1 MALGRALFATKGY
14 AAPTAGETL
23 ARARALA
30 EQLDRSDC
38 LGPLLY
44 GQWLFH
50 VNRSELKL
58 ALSFA
63 ERLERIGE
71 AHDDD
76 GLLLLGHLVHGIS
89 RMNLGD
95 FVAARVLFERCH
107 RLDDPAHR
115 AVRAAM
121 LSHAANGGP
130 KNSDFARRSSTAPW
144 AYFLHLTAAPTS
156 AISMLAAA
164 QRGASL
170 LASLSVDPATA
181 EPVTGSQP
189 LRERSGFALMSGAT
203 PSSER
208 PRALSCTIQ
217 SSFCRPTTTLS
228 LI

>member
-1 MALGRALFATKGY
+1 MGVSRWHERVLKADTGVKPARWQRGLDLLASLPDADWHRQPELDLRMALGRALFATKGY
-14 AAPTAGETL
+14 AAPAAGETL

-50 VNRSELKL
+50 VNRLELKL

-89 RMNLGD
+89 RMNLGG

-107 RLDDPAHR
+107 
-115 AVRAAM
+115 
-121 LSHAANGGP
+121 
-130 KNSDFARRSSTAPW
+130 
-144 AYFLHLTAAPTS
+144 
-156 AISMLAAA
+156 
-164 QRGASL
+164 
-170 LASLSVDPATA
+170 
-181 EPVTGSQP
+181 
-189 LRERSGFALMSGAT
+189 
-203 PSSER
+203 
-208 PRALSCTIQ
+208 
-217 SSFCRPTTTLS
+217 
-228 LI
+228 